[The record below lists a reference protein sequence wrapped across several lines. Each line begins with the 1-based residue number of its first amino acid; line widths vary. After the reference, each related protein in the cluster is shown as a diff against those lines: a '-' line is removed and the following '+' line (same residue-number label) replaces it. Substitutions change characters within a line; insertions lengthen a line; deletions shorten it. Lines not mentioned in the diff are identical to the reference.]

1 MLHLLRL
8 LRGHIALRLAGLL
21 LLATHLGCIAKPENE
36 VVIYS
41 AADREFAAPILS
53 AFARRNE
60 GVDLAI
66 QYDIESTKTVGLVT
80 RIQNEAQRTRCDV
93 FWNNEILHTLRLEKE
108 GLLKKVSWDIP
119 RNWPQNMQSRKGT
132 WVGFAARARILLV
145 NTELLTPDEYPSRV
159 EDLANP
165 VFADK
170 GCFASPAYGTTATHF
185 AVLYSRLGKEKATG
199 LFERFKENATVL
211 SGNKQVAQMVASGG
225 KAFGLTDT
233 DDALVEIA
241 AGLPVKIIF
250 PDQRSSE
257 VGTLRIPNSVSV
269 MKDAPHPVAATK
281 LANYLVGEDTEGR
294 LAMGPSGQI
303 PIRPGHPVKSQAE
316 GDAAIRWMDVDF
328 YQAADVWDEVAEI
341 IREMF

>member
-1 MLHLLRL
+1 MPQNLRL
-8 LRGHIALRLAGLL
+8 FWLLPLAFQ
-21 LLATHLGCIAKPENE
+21 LGCMAKPENE
-36 VVIYS
+36 VVVYS

-53 AFARRNE
+53 AFGRRNE
-60 GVDLAI
+60 EVNLAI

-108 GLLKKVSWDIP
+108 GLLKKISWDIP
-119 RNWPQNMQSRKGT
+119 SNWPKNMQSPEGT

-145 NTELLTPDEYPSRV
+145 NTELLKPEEYPTRV
-159 EDLANP
+159 EDLADP
-165 VFADK
+165 KFAQQ

-185 AVLYSRLGKEKATG
+185 AVLYSRLGEENAKE
-199 LFERFKENATVL
+199 LFQSFKENATVL

-257 VGTLRIPNSVSV
+257 AGTLRIPNSVCV
-269 MKDAPHPVAATK
+269 LKDAPHPVAGSK
-281 LANYLVGEDTEGR
+281 LANFLVSEDTEGR
-294 LAMGPSGQI
+294 LAMGPSGQF
-303 PIRPGHPVKSQAE
+303 PIRPGHSVKSQAE
-316 GDAAIRWMDVDF
+316 GDQAIRWMDVDF
-328 YQAADVWDEVAEI
+328 YQAADAWDEVAKI
-341 IREMF
+341 VRDMY